1 LTAKSDLLLIFKML
15 VMKHQHT
22 EAVHAGMDCTD
33 LLLCQP
39 SREINT

>member
-1 LTAKSDLLLIFKML
+1 LTAKRNLLLVVKML

-33 LLLCQP
+33 LFL
-39 SREINT
+39 RELTR